1 VLTTN
6 QKAALDTAFQRRL
19 RMVVNFPFPDLQE
32 REQIWRRVFPP
43 GLPTA
48 GLDPAKLARLHM
60 SGGQIRNIAVNAA
73 FHAAEAGEPVGM
85 AHLLRAAH
93 TEAAKRERPIAD
105 AEIRGW
111 A

>member
-1 VLTTN
+1 MPN
-6 QKAALDTAFQRRL
+6 ER
-19 RMVVNFPFPDLQE
+19 QE
-32 REQIWRRVFPP
+32 IWRRVFPAAT
-43 GLPTA
+43 PTA

-60 SGGQIRNIAVNAA
+60 SGGKIRNIALNAA
-73 FHAAEAGEPVGM
+73 FFAAEAGEPVGM